1 MLKAVLLHWL
11 GAFKC
16 LKQYYCMHRLEASE
30 MMESCDSLTDTQT
43 DTAFYS

>member
-1 MLKAVLLHWL
+1 MFKSVILHWL

-16 LKQYYCMHRLEASE
+16 FI
-30 MMESCDSLTDTQT
+30 LTTNEELGDDVTDRQTHTHT